1 MMRERADQ
9 LVERALAVGETVA
22 NNPGPAMA
30 AIRKLLIS
38 NVHNEDVAAIQR
50 AEGVALEAAYD
61 TPEHKEA
68 IAAFME
74 KRTPDFA
81 SIAASRS

>member
-1 MMRERADQ
+1 MRADQ
-9 LVERALAVGETVA
+9 PLERALALGELVA

-38 NVHNEDVAAIQR
+38 AAHNDDVAAIQR
-50 AEGVALEAAYD
+50 SEGVALEAAYR
-61 TPEHKEA
+61 TPEHNEA

-74 KRTPDFA
+74 KRAPDFA
-81 SIAASRS
+81 SSAASRS